1 MRRLITIA
9 LGLLIA
15 GLWITGHAVTSAQPG
30 IAAPPPPGG
39 MYIQVPRAGGY
50 VWIPL
55 DAAGNPQ
62 VPGASPSTGQ
72 DMGPSAP
79 AVPPAPSAPGVPSQP
94 TPGSWGFLQ
103 AEVLPADA
111 QISIDGRGVGTAQQQ
126 FVALAPGLHRV
137 EASLPGFKPARVTVE
152 IVAMKTYV
160 LQLRLTA
167 DPSGSSTS
175 SRGDNYESLT
185 SDIPAGGGY
194 IIVPRR

>member
-1 MRRLITIA
+1 MTQRESKPGASYDASRQDCASPRKSRCGETLCERPWAPLDRTCPLQLVRGRKRTDTVTGDAMRRLITIA

-62 VPGASPSTGQ
+62 VPGGSPSTGQ

-79 AVPPAPSAPGVPSQP
+79 ATPPAPSAPGVPSQP

-137 EASLPGFKPARVTVE
+137 E
-152 IVAMKTYV
+152 
-160 LQLRLTA
+160 
-167 DPSGSSTS
+167 
-175 SRGDNYESLT
+175 
-185 SDIPAGGGY
+185 
-194 IIVPRR
+194 